1 MQQMKKTAII
11 LAALLCSVGF
21 RRHAC
26 RNSDSK
32 DTFFR
37 KLNTFNSV
45 VRELQTA
52 MWTQSTP
59 KNSWTTQ
66 SA

>member
-1 MQQMKKTAII
+1 MRAAIPI
-11 LAALLCSVGF
+11 PS
-21 RRHAC
+21 
-26 RNSDSK
+26 